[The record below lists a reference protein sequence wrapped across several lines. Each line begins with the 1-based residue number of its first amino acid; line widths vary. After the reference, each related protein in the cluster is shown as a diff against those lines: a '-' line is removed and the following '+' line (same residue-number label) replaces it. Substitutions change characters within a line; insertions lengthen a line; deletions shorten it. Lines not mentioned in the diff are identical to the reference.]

1 VHVHDRVTSGL
12 RRTCLAGVLA
22 YVAVMAV
29 MAATAATAAA
39 SSARAADPFPST
51 YAPGPARDTLIVN
64 ATILDGLGGRV
75 DGGSLL
81 LSGGKVRA
89 IGIGIEPPEGVL
101 LIDGTDR
108 WVTPGIIDVHSH
120 LGMAVVPYTP
130 IELAT
135 WDVNELTDPNTAHVR
150 AEHAVQTQ
158 DPSFSRALAGGVTT
172 LHILPGSANL
182 FGGQGVVLKN
192 VPALTVQAMKF
203 PDAPR
208 SLKMACG
215 ENPKYT
221 YGPRQREPFGRMG
234 IVAAYRAAWEAAS
247 VHRRAHA
254 DQDDVGERLAGGESA
269 PRDFRLETLADV
281 LDGEVRVHI
290 HCYRADEMAVLIDVA
305 REYDFR
311 ITAFHHASE
320 AYKIPELLSGNGIC
334 AVVWADWWGFKMEAL
349 DGIRENAAFLEA
361 AGACVALH
369 SDSAIV
375 GQRLNIEA
383 AKAVAAGRRAGIE
396 LSHERAIRWLT
407 GNPARILGLEDR
419 IGALA
424 PGMNADVVLW
434 SGDPFSIRTR
444 ADLVLVDGAVAYDRA
459 DPPRDPWS
467 DFELGQPGLQGRP

>member
-1 VHVHDRVTSGL
+1 VGVHHRVTGGL
-12 RRTCLAGVLA
+12 RRTCLAGALA
-22 YVAVMAV
+22 FVAG
-29 MAATAATAAA
+29 MAAAAPV
-39 SSARAADPFPST
+39 SGVRAPDPFQST
-51 YAPGPARDTLIVN
+51 YAPGPARDILIVN

-81 LSGGKVRA
+81 LSDGKVMA
-89 IGIGIEPPEGVL
+89 LGTGIEAPEGAL
-101 LIDGTDR
+101 LIDGTGR

-247 VHRRAHA
+247 AHRRAHA
-254 DQDDVGERLAGGESA
+254 HDEAGERPAGRETA

-290 HCYRADEMAVLIDVA
+290 HCYRADEMAVLVDVA

-320 AYKIPELLSGNGIC
+320 AYKIPELLSGNDIC

-396 LSHERAIRWLT
+396 LTHERAIRWLT
-407 GNPARILGLEDR
+407 SNPARILGLEDR

-434 SGDPFSIRTR
+434 SGDPFSIRTK

-459 DPPRDPWS
+459 NPPRDPWS
-467 DFELGQPGLQGRP
+467 DFELGQPGLRERP